1 MRICSTLVN
10 RICFTA
16 YLRESPIDQ
25 EVSLLAPLLNN
36 VAICIKNVVFFKRS
50 KFLSSSTIAHE
61 PVTAFVAFIRNIE
74 EQYVIRRKGEP
85 GEKNSIGTYA
95 FVANRIN

>member
-1 MRICSTLVN
+1 MVN

-36 VAICIKNVVFFKRS
+36 VVIYIRDVVFFKRS
-50 KFLSSSTIAHE
+50 KFLSSPIIAPE
-61 PVTAFVAFIRNIE
+61 PVTVFAAFIRNIE
-74 EQYVIRRKGEP
+74 EQYVNIRRKGEP
-85 GEKNSIGTYA
+85 RQKNSIGTYA
-95 FVANRIN
+95 FVANHIN